1 MKKDFYKKIFYTP
14 LVVFFFLAVVSIINQ
29 QTVVVGDYFRP
40 APERLNII
48 VDEVEQVLYD
58 IAGSEAGDDLFSGV
72 TSLMQQANCQYAD
85 SLCREE
91 GWTTVGGL
99 MEIRSC
105 GVIDN
110 DGVVGSLWSSKS
122 QEEDFYAKQEE
133 LQEKKEQ
140 LQFLQNILKKEMNH
154 GIAKDIEQMRIQGM
168 DDEADMVE
176 EELGLLLFLLDPND
190 AETRE
195 ILDDEIIDEG
205 ESILSSSG
213 VSWSTESLI
222 NILDGV
228 VSISPEGVKAS
239 CVHVCDQEYTIT
251 FCFNTTKQESVDL
264 VFNIALEISDL
275 VIDPIEIKEIVLA
288 LPEEVDIPE
297 IKLQFS
303 IPIPDIS
310 TIEGGFSIETEP
322 SPEKGFYSDEIWLSC
337 PEYESHSTGYAD
349 IEIDEINPTE
359 MKWFFETYG
368 YLSDGC
374 NKMTSS
380 LYNPIDPLCYDPKAV
395 ISRIKSKCSGVW
407 GCHPEALTCSCG
419 AVDCTICEDLYCA
432 CPDTECSSCT
442 IKNAQAAA
450 CVSLFSKAGSHTPS
464 VCVPS
469 TKRDSEPVWSG
480 NMLPVM
486 KDKCLDILKEQ
497 KAEAGTDPVLTEWI
511 DVKEVVEDYLNIIW
525 SDAEYILGSEYE
537 IRDADYYGY
546 SIPFNLGV
554 INGVK
559 AQTDTINWVN
569 LRPTPAKEIFE
580 DHVEVD
586 WDDVKY
592 ILGGDRDYD
601 IYEDTEV
608 STLGQC
614 VIDNAKA
621 ELSTIN
627 WVNLR
632 PTPAS
637 EIFVN
642 HLEVDWCVVAE
653 YLDENYDIQASTL
666 ISTLGQEEIDSA
678 KAAMSGLVWDPE
690 EYEECPSADYVPGV
704 SSLLK
709 NFGGTA
715 QWSAGSVDTETLE
728 DFYICGLNS
737 DTDVF
742 CDAVGHEEDY
752 DQDPCFAPGDVTG
765 LLKNFGGTTWDAG
778 SVSRVTLEEFYIG
791 ERNSD
796 TRMFN
801 TAFGELLES
810 DAYEDIGDFGD
821 PGGTLT
827 DMPYECALVA
837 AWEGDIDLYSEG
849 YSETIGGGT
858 VNLDEGKIGVLPDS
872 FIGCDPP
879 EIPSFPKI
887 PLSDFNIEIPDIKTP
902 DINFCPIVRVKLPD
916 VIIEDLEFPDIE
928 LCNLQECQELLD
940 FFPNFI
946 DDLPTLGRFQIE
958 VPPLD
963 IDPIE
968 IDGIGVDIEIA
979 SLENLSLNFHMP
991 QMPNLNS
998 ISLSEFIYEIPG
1010 IEMPTPELTFSF
1022 GGINV
1027 DLMSALVGFILNF
1040 IMADL
1045 PGGCATLGVKI
1056 GCLSVVF
1063 EDYHLS
1069 WGDFPKIPEIP
1080 ACVTA
1085 QEFCRDSK
1093 KKLEGLIDTTNEIAE
1108 GIQST
1113 VGGVL
1118 QIPGDKVDEIEALI
1132 NEKVQEKEEEINDMV
1147 EDYDLVGEVGEEL
1160 IELTDIGDIEI
1171 DISLADIAGIPETV
1185 IIPWDALGIE
1195 PKITLLDPIEIEM
1208 PTIPLSDIGV
1218 EKELIIY
1225 IPFLQ
1230 VKEIFSADIGG
1241 SSCGGSTPDQ
1251 SPFQDFFDNDLD
1263 VKFDS
1268 QIEDIIDIIKD

>member
-14 LVVFFFLAVVSIINQ
+14 LAVFLFLAVISIINQ

-48 VDEVEQVLYD
+48 VDEIEQVLYD
-58 IAGSEAGDDLFSGV
+58 IAGSETGDDLFSEV
-72 TSLMQQANCQYAD
+72 TSLMQEADCQYAD

-110 DGVVGSLWSSKS
+110 NGVVGNLWSSESK
-122 QEEDFYAKQEE
+122 QEDFYAKQEE

-154 GIAKDIEQMRIQGM
+154 GIAKDIQQMRIQGM

-190 AETRE
+190 SETRE
-195 ILDDEIIDEG
+195 ILDEEIIEEG

-213 VSWSTESLI
+213 VSWSTESLVS
-222 NILDGV
+222 ILDEV
-228 VSISPEGVKAS
+228 VSISPEGAKAS
-239 CVHVCDQEYTIT
+239 CVHVCDQEYTVT

-297 IKLQFS
+297 VKLQFS

-337 PEYESHSTGYAD
+337 PEYENHSLSYGEVD
-349 IEIDEINPTE
+349 IGEINPTE

-374 NKMTSS
+374 NKITST
-380 LYNPIDPLCYDPKAV
+380 LYDPIDPLCYDPKTV
-395 ISRIKSKCSGVW
+395 ISRTSSKCASIW
-407 GCHPEALTCSCG
+407 GCNPEALTCNCG
-419 AVDCTICEDLYCA
+419 GADCTLCEDLYCA

-442 IKNAQAAA
+442 IKNAQAEA
-450 CVSLFSKAGSHTPS
+450 CASLFLGAGSPIPSACTPS
-464 VCVPS
+464 VDKDGMTTWPG
-469 TKRDSEPVWSG
+469 D
-480 NMLPVM
+480 MLPVM
-486 KDKCLDILKEQ
+486 KDKCLEILEEEKE
-497 KAEAGTDPVLTEWI
+497 K
-511 DVKEVVEDYLNIIW
+511 
-525 SDAEYILGSEYE
+525 
-537 IRDADYYGY
+537 
-546 SIPFNLGV
+546 
-554 INGVK
+554 
-559 AQTDTINWVN
+559 
-569 LRPTPAKEIFE
+569 
-580 DHVEVD
+580 
-586 WDDVKY
+586 
-592 ILGGDRDYD
+592 
-601 IYEDTEV
+601 
-608 STLGQC
+608 
-614 VIDNAKA
+614 
-621 ELSTIN
+621 
-627 WVNLR
+627 
-632 PTPAS
+632 
-637 EIFVN
+637 
-642 HLEVDWCVVAE
+642 
-653 YLDENYDIQASTL
+653 
-666 ISTLGQEEIDSA
+666 
-678 KAAMSGLVWDPE
+678 
-690 EYEECPSADYVPGV
+690 
-704 SSLLK
+704 
-709 NFGGTA
+709 
-715 QWSAGSVDTETLE
+715 SVD
-728 DFYICGLNS
+728 
-737 DTDVF
+737 
-742 CDAVGHEEDY
+742 
-752 DQDPCFAPGDVTG
+752 DQD
-765 LLKNFGGTTWDAG
+765 
-778 SVSRVTLEEFYIG
+778 
-791 ERNSD
+791 
-796 TRMFN
+796 
-801 TAFGELLES
+801 
-810 DAYEDIGDFGD
+810 
-821 PGGTLT
+821 

-837 AWEGDIDLYSEG
+837 AWEGDIDLYSDG
-849 YSETIGGGT
+849 YSETIGGGS

-902 DINFCPIVRVKLPD
+902 DINFCPIVKVQLPD

-946 DDLPTLGRFQIE
+946 DGLPTLGRFQIE

-963 IDPIE
+963 INPIE

-979 SLENLSLNFHMP
+979 PLENLSLDFHMP

-1010 IEMPTPELTFSF
+1010 IEMPNPELTFSF
-1022 GGINV
+1022 GGINI
-1027 DLMSALVGFILNF
+1027 DLMSALIGFILNF

-1093 KKLEGLIDTTNEIAE
+1093 KKLGQLIDTTNEIAE

-1118 QIPGDKVDEIEALI
+1118 QIPSDKIDEIEALI

-1147 EDYDLVGEVGEEL
+1147 EDYDLVGEIGEEL
-1160 IELTDIGDIEI
+1160 IELIDIGDIEI
-1171 DISLADIAGIPETV
+1171 DISLTDIAGIPETV
-1185 IIPWDALGIE
+1185 TIPWDALGVE
-1195 PKITLLDPIEIEM
+1195 PKITLSNPIEIEM

-1230 VKEIFSADIGG
+1230 VKELFSADIGG
-1241 SSCGGSTPDQ
+1241 SSCESDTSSQ
-1251 SPFQDFFDNDLD
+1251 SLFQDFFDNN
-1263 VKFDS
+1263 FDTKLEL
-1268 QIEDIIDIIKD
+1268 QVEDIINIIED